1 MVALKRMMKL
11 KVHMAL
17 VRDEFGGIDGVITLE
32 DILEEVVGEI
42 KDEFD
47 ADEEPA
53 ESLGDS
59 RWRIS
64 GLVPV
69 HELPESINQFESEDD
84 LATIGGV
91 VTKELGRIP
100 EKGENVTIKGMQVS
114 IIDAD
119 DTRVL
124 LMEIDPIQKN
134 EHSTSSEKES
144 SSP

>member
-1 MVALKRMMKL
+1 M
-11 KVHMAL
+11 
-17 VRDEFGGIDGVITLE
+17 
-32 DILEEVVGEI
+32 
-42 KDEFD
+42 
-47 ADEEPA
+47 
-53 ESLGDS
+53 
-59 RWRIS
+59 
-64 GLVPV
+64 
-69 HELPESINQFESEDD
+69 
-84 LATIGGV
+84 
-91 VTKELGRIP
+91 GRIP